1 MSPKELYSVRFI
13 LISNKYISNIIYIIF
28 QILYFHF
35 TSLLWYN
42 FFVFSLCFWTS
53 FLYIVEKY
61 CILILRLF
69 CDVIY
74 YYYFHYYYYFVILLL
89 YFITIFYYYI
99 FYYYIFIIFIILIII
114 IIFIIIFIIIY
125 KIFLYRSIPK
135 YTWCLFFTF
144 LISFP
149 VDFMNFF

>member
-74 YYYFHYYYYFVILLL
+74 YYYFHYYYYFCYFIIIFYYYILLL
-89 YFITIFYYYI
+89 YFLLLYFHYFHYSYYHYYFHYYFHVFTKFFYI
-99 FYYYIFIIFIILIII
+99 EVFQNILDA
-114 IIFIIIFIIIY
+114 F
-125 KIFLYRSIPK
+125 FLH
-135 YTWCLFFTF
+135 F
-144 LISFP
+144 
-149 VDFMNFF
+149 